1 MRLRG
6 IIIIG
11 AILSVTVGFMV
22 GKTVDADAPEAG
34 SSADPVVSKS
44 YVDKALEDRM
54 ADLEKGVAELTVQAQ
69 ALQTTINDLQDKLN
83 KAGIKTTASVTTP
96 TPTTSSSPSTPTTS
110 TPSTSTTTTPPA
122 TTTPTTGTSGT
133 TTSSG
138 SVIGKSAYVKATN
151 NYVNLRSAPAT
162 TANTIKQV
170 QKGVAMK
177 IFEVKDEWYHVEL
190 ADKTVGWVASWVVD
204 VK

>member
-11 AILSVTVGFMV
+11 AILSVAVGFMV

-96 TPTTSSSPSTPTTS
+96 TPTTPSSSSTPTTS
-110 TPSTSTTTTPPA
+110 TPATSTTTTPPA
-122 TTTPTTGTSGT
+122 TTTPTTGTSG
-133 TTSSG
+133 SL
-138 SVIGKSAYVKATN
+138 IGKSAYVKATN

-162 TANTIKQV
+162 TASTIKQV

-177 IFEVKDEWYHVEL
+177 IFEVKDQWYHVEL

>member
-6 IIIIG
+6 IIIGG
-11 AILSVTVGFMV
+11 AILSVVVGFMV

-54 ADLEKGVAELTVQAQ
+54 ADLEKGMAELTVQAQ
-69 ALQTTINDLQDKLN
+69 ALQTTINELQDKLN
-83 KAGIKTTASVTTP
+83 KAGIKTTASVS
-96 TPTTSSSPSTPTTS
+96 TPTTPATSTSSSTPTTS
-110 TPSTSTTTTPPA
+110 TPSTSTPSTTTNPS
-122 TTTPTTGTSGT
+122 TSTSGT
-133 TTSSG
+133 TTSS
-138 SVIGKSAYVKATN
+138 SSSPIGKNAYVKSTN

-170 QKGVAMK
+170 QKGEAMK
-177 IFEVKDEWYHVEL
+177 IFEVKDQWYHVEL